1 MEFLIISGLSGAGK
15 SRVSD
20 ILEDLDFYCVDNMP
34 VALIGRFAELC
45 MATRGRFERVA
56 LVTDIREG
64 TNFDE
69 LFTQL
74 NGLWA
79 LGCEYKILFVE
90 ADRETIVKRYK
101 ETRRRHPLAG
111 STGGIESAINE
122 EIRLLT
128 PVRERADFIINTTGL
143 TLGQLQKE
151 LYSLFVGDEVDR
163 SINVNVMSF
172 GFKYGIPLEA
182 DLVFDVR
189 FLPNPYY
196 VADLRSKT
204 GLSEEVQSFVFNNG
218 DTREF
223 LVLLSDLMSY
233 LLPHYVEEGK
243 HTLTIAVGCTGGRHR
258 SVSVA
263 VALARFLAE
272 QGYACTSTHRD
283 IDKG

>member
-1 MEFLIISGLSGAGK
+1 
-15 SRVSD
+15 
-20 ILEDLDFYCVDNMP
+20 
-34 VALIGRFAELC
+34 
-45 MATRGRFERVA
+45 
-56 LVTDIREG
+56 
-64 TNFDE
+64 
-69 LFTQL
+69 
-74 NGLWA
+74 
-79 LGCEYKILFVE
+79 
-90 ADRETIVKRYK
+90 
-101 ETRRRHPLAG
+101 
-111 STGGIESAINE
+111 
-122 EIRLLT
+122 
-128 PVRERADFIINTTGL
+128 VRERADFIINTTGL

-233 LLPHYVEEGK
+233 LLPHYIEEGK

-263 VALARFLAE
+263 VALARVLAE

>member
-1 MEFLIISGLSGAGK
+1 MSSAI
-15 SRVSD
+15 R
-20 ILEDLDFYCVDNMP
+20 
-34 VALIGRFAELC
+34 R
-45 MATRGRFERVA
+45 RG
-56 LVTDIREG
+56 
-64 TNFDE
+64 
-69 LFTQL
+69 
-74 NGLWA
+74 
-79 LGCEYKILFVE
+79 
-90 ADRETIVKRYK
+90 
-101 ETRRRHPLAG
+101 RRHPLAG
-111 STGGIESAINE
+111 STGGIESAITE
-122 EIRLLT
+122 ETRLLT

-233 LLPHYVEEGK
+233 LLPHYIEEGK

-263 VALARFLAE
+263 VALARVLAE